1 MTIKALSKEDIPR
14 TLHGKTSYA
23 RETLDEFI
31 ASEAD
36 AAEVTDWDDHYVSR
50 FSLVACMNGIITREH
65 NNYGGIYAMMRN
77 GRVFLVRNGVRDEI
91 NNE

>member
-1 MTIKALSKEDIPR
+1 MTIKVLTKEDIPR

-23 RETLDEFI
+23 RETLDDFI
-31 ASEAD
+31 EAGAD

-50 FSLVACMNGIITREH
+50 FSLVACMNGIITRDPS
-65 NNYGGIYAMMRN
+65 NYGGVYAMMRN